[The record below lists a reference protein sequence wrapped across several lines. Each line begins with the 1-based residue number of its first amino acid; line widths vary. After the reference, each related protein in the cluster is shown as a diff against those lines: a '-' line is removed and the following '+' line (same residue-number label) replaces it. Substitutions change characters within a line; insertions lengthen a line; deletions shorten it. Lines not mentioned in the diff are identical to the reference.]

1 MAESMIEVWTPEKG
15 MRTLTEKE
23 LIEEFGE
30 EELPSHKWES
40 APEPPFPWGDIPARP
55 FLGLSAED
63 EDEVAALLTDYLKG
77 ALGTP

>member
-40 APEPPFPWGDIPARP
+40 APELPP
-55 FLGLSAED
+55 FLGATSPPGPSSD
-63 EDEVAALLTDYLKG
+63 SPPRTKRRSPPSSP
-77 ALGTP
+77 TT